1 MSAKVFIKQQ
11 YLKSFWIV
19 RHRHDGAVVQ
29 QHAGQRPGG
38 KGHFEVLST
47 HFVLNLQVKKML
59 LMKKLILLGLPLLM
73 NFYAISQANKMPA
86 AAAKPAPATP
96 SLKTAE
102 DSISYAIG
110 LSAANFFRQ
119 QNVKNINPTIV
130 SQAIQD
136 LLHGR
141 NLLLSDQQA
150 NAIIMACVNRN
161 EAEKNKLNAAAADA
175 NKKAGDAF
183 LADNKTKAGVVSLP
197 SGLQYQVLLA
207 GTGPRPAATAKVKCH
222 YHGTL
227 LDGTVFD
234 SSIKRGQPLE
244 IGVDHVIPGW
254 AEALQLMPVGSK
266 WRLFIPSQLA
276 YGDQQAGQDIK
287 PGSTLIFD
295 LELLDIVK

>member
-1 MSAKVFIKQQ
+1 
-11 YLKSFWIV
+11 
-19 RHRHDGAVVQ
+19 
-29 QHAGQRPGG
+29 
-38 KGHFEVLST
+38 
-47 HFVLNLQVKKML
+47 ML